1 MKTICLRLCTAMF
14 LFCSILIHAQTQFNA
29 DPGSS
34 LVNWKGSKP
43 TGEHYGIVKVKN
55 GFFTVNDKS
64 IVSGEFEIDMNTITV
79 KDIPSD
85 EKSNQKLVRHLK
97 SNDFFGVNNH
107 PVATFKIISTESK
120 GDKTNFTGNLTIKG
134 ITHQVSFDASIEYEG
149 KMMLVKSEPF
159 TIDRSKWD
167 IKFKSKSFFENL
179 GDKFIYDDMELSVEV
194 TATK

>member
-1 MKTICLRLCTAMF
+1 MKTICLRLLTAMF

-64 IVSGEFEIDMNTITV
+64 IVSGEFEIDMKTITV

-134 ITHQVSFDASIEYEG
+134 ITHQVSFDASIEYKG